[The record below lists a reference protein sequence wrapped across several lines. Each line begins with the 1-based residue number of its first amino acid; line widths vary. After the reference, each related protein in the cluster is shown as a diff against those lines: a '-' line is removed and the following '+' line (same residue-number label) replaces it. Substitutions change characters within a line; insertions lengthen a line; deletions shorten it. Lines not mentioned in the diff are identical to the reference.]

1 MFKSFGHCA
10 VLDDLKMLQRTLYA
24 VLDVRGCSTLLSRLS
39 SVLHDLRV
47 QAFASSIDWFINRDY
62 DHHIHCGWHHHHH
75 HHHHHITITIT
86 ITIIFT
92 VFLWRSWFFS
102 STLSS
107 SPACAS
113 LSLWRKKHYKTSVFL
128 IFVKFICLN
137 FQILFV

>member
-1 MFKSFGHCA
+1 MCSFRWFIDVA
-10 VLDDLKMLQRTLYA
+10 AATLCSC
-24 VLDVRGCSTLLSRLS
+24 GCSTMLSRLS
-39 SVLHDLRV
+39 SVLPYLHV
-47 QAFASSIDWFINRDY
+47 QEFASSIDWFINRDY

-75 HHHHHITITIT
+75 HIT

-113 LSLWRKKHYKTSVFL
+113 LSLWRKNITKPLCFFK
-128 IFVKFICLN
+128 FVKFFFLN
-137 FQILFV
+137 FQILKYVYLSNLPRSSSSK